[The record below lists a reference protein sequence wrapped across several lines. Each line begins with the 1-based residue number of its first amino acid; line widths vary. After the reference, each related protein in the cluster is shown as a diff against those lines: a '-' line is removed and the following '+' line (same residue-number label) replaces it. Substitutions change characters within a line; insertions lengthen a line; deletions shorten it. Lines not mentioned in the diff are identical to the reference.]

1 MRTCCEIIN
10 QQVMNSIDAFDLLE
24 DPRKECLVI
33 YELKSLVFITIAAVV
48 SDCDTY
54 IEIAEFAKYKR
65 DWITKYVPLPPGK
78 TPSHD
83 IFGDLYSA
91 LSPDKFC
98 ECFIQWVSQ
107 VSNISEGELVVVDG
121 KRLRGSYDR
130 FDNKAA
136 IHMVSAWASENQLVM
151 GQVKTDEKSNEI
163 KAIPALL
170 NLLTLKGAIV
180 SIDAMGCQK
189 EIAIEICQKE
199 ADYILA
205 LKGNQ
210 STLKEQIEGAFD
222 SIIPHSQDENIDKGH
237 GRIETRK
244 CTVIKDL
251 SLIEEALN
259 WEGLSSIIKVDAK
272 RFEIITGNTTQETR
286 FYISSSDHNAKMFN
300 KLIRSHW
307 SIENNLHWSLD
318 VNFSED
324 SSRIRK
330 GYADQNFGVIRR
342 IALNLIKLETTG
354 KISQRGKR
362 KIASFADS
370 FREQILKV

>member
-1 MRTCCEIIN
+1 
-10 QQVMNSIDAFDLLE
+10 MNPIDTFDLLE
-24 DPRKECLVI
+24 DPRKECLVT
-33 YELKSLVFITIAAVV
+33 YELKSLVFITIAAVI
-48 SDCDTY
+48 SDCDTF

-65 DWITKYVPLPPGK
+65 DWITKYVSLPPGK

-130 FDNKAA
+130 FDNKEA
-136 IHMVSAWASENQLVM
+136 IHMVSAWASENQLVL
-151 GQVKTDEKSNEI
+151 GQIKTDEKSNEI
-163 KAIPALL
+163 TAIPALL
-170 NLLTLKGAIV
+170 NLLTLKGTIV

-189 EIAIEICQKE
+189 ETAIEIRQKE

-210 STLKEQIEGAFD
+210 SALKEQIEGAFD
-222 SIIPHSQDENIDKGH
+222 SIIPHSQDEDIDKGH

-244 CTVIKDL
+244 CTVVKDL
-251 SLIEEALN
+251 SLIEESLN
-259 WEGLSSIIKVDAK
+259 WKDLTSIIKIESK
-272 RFEIITGNTTQETR
+272 RLELITGNTTQETR
-286 FYISSSDHNAKMFN
+286 FYISSCDHNAKKFN
-300 KLIRSHW
+300 TLIRKHW

-330 GYADQNFGVIRR
+330 GYADQNFSVIRR
-342 IALNLIKLETTG
+342 IALNLIKLEPTE

-362 KIASFADS
+362 KIAGYDDN
-370 FREQILKV
+370 FRKQILKI

>member
-1 MRTCCEIIN
+1 
-10 QQVMNSIDAFDLLE
+10 MNPIDTFDLLE
-24 DPRKECLVI
+24 DPRKECLVS
-33 YELKSLVFITIAAVV
+33 YELKSLVFITIAAVI
-48 SDCDTY
+48 SGCETFTD
-54 IEIAEFAKYKR
+54 IAVFAKYKR
-65 DWITKYVPLPPGK
+65 DWITKYVTMPPGK
-78 TPSHD
+78 NPSHD

-107 VSNISEGELVVVDG
+107 VSNISEGELIVIDG

-130 FDNKAA
+130 YDNKAA
-136 IHMVSAWASENQLVM
+136 IHMVSAWASENQLVL

-163 KAIPALL
+163 TAIPALL
-170 NLLTLKGAIV
+170 NLLTIKGAII

-189 EIAIEICQKE
+189 DIATEIRQKE
-199 ADYILA
+199 AHYILA

-210 STLKEQIEGAFD
+210 STFKEQIEGAFD
-222 SIIPHSQDENIDKGH
+222 SIIPHSQDEDIDKGH
-237 GRIETRK
+237 GRIEIRK

-251 SLIEEALN
+251 SLIEESLN
-259 WEGLSSIIKVDAK
+259 WNDLTSIIKIDAQ
-272 RFEIITGNTTQETR
+272 REELITGNTSQETR
-286 FYISSSDHNAKMFN
+286 FYISSCDHNAKTFN
-300 KLIRSHW
+300 KLIRKHW

-330 GYADQNFGVIRR
+330 GYADQNFSIIRR
-342 IALNLIKLETTG
+342 IALNMIKLESTE

-362 KIASFADS
+362 KIAGYDDG
-370 FREQILKV
+370 FRERILKI